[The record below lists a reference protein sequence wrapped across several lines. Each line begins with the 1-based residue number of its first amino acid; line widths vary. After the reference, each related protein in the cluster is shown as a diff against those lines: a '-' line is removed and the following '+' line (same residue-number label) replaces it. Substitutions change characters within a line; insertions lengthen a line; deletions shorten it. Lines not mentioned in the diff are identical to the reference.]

1 MEKRRAFLKKA
12 GLMSLGLSSLHST
25 DISSQQRK
33 KLNIGIITNTVRE
46 EMQQDYKKA
55 LKMLADI
62 GYEYIEGG
70 VPGDDLRAHR
80 QFLGEIGLNQIA
92 TGAGMSSLINEP
104 EKTIQTAKALGAPY
118 VICYYPWMSDGKN
131 LSKDEVLKSCE
142 HIDRIGKTIKDA
154 GLHFAWHNHAIEFE
168 RIDGELIFDLMMENT
183 DPALSSVQLDIYWIA
198 KGGQDPVAYLR
209 KYKGR
214 YQLLHMKDMNNNR
227 DEGMSCV
234 GQGII
239 DFEPVIKAALEVGVK
254 YFVVE
259 NERAIKGM
267 DCARVSFDHLNR
279 LSNKI

>member
-1 MEKRRAFLKKA
+1 
-12 GLMSLGLSSLHST
+12 MSLGLSSLHRIG
-25 DISSQQRK
+25 ISANQKK

-55 LKMLADI
+55 LKMLAEI

-70 VPGDDLRAHR
+70 APGDDPSAHR
-80 QFLGEIGLNQIA
+80 QFLREIGLKQIA

-104 EKTIQTAKALGAPY
+104 EKTIQAAKALGAPY

-131 LSKDEVLKSCE
+131 LSKEEVLKSCE
-142 HIDRIGKTIKDA
+142 YINQIGKTIKDA

-168 RIDGELIFDLMMENT
+168 HIDGELIFDLMMENT
-183 DPALSSVQLDIYWIA
+183 DPDLSSVQLDIYWIA
-198 KGGQDPVAYLR
+198 KGGQDPVEYLR
-209 KYKGR
+209 KYKDR

-227 DEGMSCV
+227 DEGMTCV

-239 DFEPVIKAALEVGVK
+239 DFQPIVKVALDVGVK

-267 DCARVSFDHLNR
+267 ECAKVSFEHLNG
-279 LSNKI
+279 LSTNI